1 VTGFPHRGKTRRS
14 TPEIGFGFPLSRHKS
29 TILNW
34 SSAAAVK
41 SRISPAN
48 DLQGADMKAL
58 LTTVAVAATLASPA
72 AFAQERVADA
82 ALGGLSG
89 ALVLGPVGAVAGV
102 VIGFTAGPSISRSW
116 GLYSDYRYY
125 PDRVAQRPQASQS
138 RLAAAKQ
145 VKSASTTLPKPAPE
159 TKPAWNAPPVVGL
172 E

>member
-1 VTGFPHRGKTRRS
+1 LHRGKTRRS
-14 TPEIGFGFPLSRHKS
+14 APEIGFGFPLSCHKS

-48 DLQGADMKAL
+48 DLQGADMKAF

-116 GLYSDYRYY
+116 GLYPDYRY
-125 PDRVAQRPQASQS
+125 PDRVAQRPSAGRSAV
-138 RLAAAKQ
+138 AAEKQ
-145 VKSASTTLPKPAPE
+145 VKSASATPPKRAPE